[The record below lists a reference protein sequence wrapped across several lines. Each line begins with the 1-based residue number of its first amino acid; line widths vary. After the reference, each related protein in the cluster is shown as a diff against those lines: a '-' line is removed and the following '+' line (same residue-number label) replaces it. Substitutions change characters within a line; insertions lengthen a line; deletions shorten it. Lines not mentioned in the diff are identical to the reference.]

1 MKAMEKKNKEEYEH
15 MDIEKLEETIKKIED
30 DKKHNLPLSPGEKS
44 FAKRLLSRYAS
55 LLVKIWVSHS

>member
-1 MKAMEKKNKEEYEH
+1 MKTMEKKNKEEYEH

-30 DKKHNLPLSPGEKS
+30 DKKHVLPLSPGEKS
-44 FAKRLLSRYAS
+44 VLKRLLSRYAS

>member
-30 DKKHNLPLSPGEKS
+30 DKKHILPLSPGEKS
-44 FAKRLLSRYAS
+44 FA
-55 LLVKIWVSHS
+55 